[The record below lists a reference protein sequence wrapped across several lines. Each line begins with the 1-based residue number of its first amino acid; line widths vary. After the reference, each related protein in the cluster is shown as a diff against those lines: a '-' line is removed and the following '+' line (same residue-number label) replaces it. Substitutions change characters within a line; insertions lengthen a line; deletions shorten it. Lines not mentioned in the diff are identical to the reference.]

1 MTRFTII
8 VSSKKSI
15 PNTLISLFI
24 QDCSEIGGQSD
35 WIGDGFCDDINN
47 NAMCTF
53 QWVIGPGTGLPLW
66 DGGDCCGSEAKLNYC
81 TYCTCNGELKINK
94 QPSGLL
100 LYLEVC
106 VPNWKSYIP
115 DIDFF

>member
-1 MTRFTII
+1 MTRFTTI
-8 VSSKKSI
+8 VSSKQSI
-15 PNTLISLFI
+15 PNTLIGLFV
-24 QDCSEIGGQSD
+24 QDCSDIGGKTD

-94 QPSGLL
+94 QSSGLL
-100 LYLEVC
+100 
-106 VPNWKSYIP
+106 
-115 DIDFF
+115 